1 MTRKVI
7 LSVDPGID
15 DALAICLALFDPR
28 IDVVAVTAVGGNV
41 TAEQATKNV
50 ETIVQLLDPPR
61 LPRLGAAIHPDPGRP
76 ELAASIFGND
86 GLGNSD
92 FRHVELHN
100 RRPADKVIA
109 DEVRATDEPVT
120 IVSLGPLTTIAAALL
135 RDAELVTRVSRLVI
149 MGGTVRAPGNV
160 TPAAEFNFY
169 CDPKSA
175 RTVFRAPIPKTL
187 IPLDVTTQVSF
198 TFSLLDLLPPETTR
212 AGRFL
217 RKVLPFLFRSYRERL
232 GLEGIH
238 LHDAVALAAVAHPEL
253 FQTEEMAGD
262 VEDLGRLTTGAT
274 VFDQR
279 PNRDWPKNMEV
290 ATAVDAAAVRD
301 YVLRGISE
309 AGKGG

>member
-28 IDVVAVTAVGGNV
+28 IDVVAIAAVGGNV
-41 TAEQATKNV
+41 TAELATKNV
-50 ETIVQLLDPPR
+50 ETIIQVLDPPR
-61 LPRLGAAIHPDPGRP
+61 LPRLGAATHPDPGRP
-76 ELAASIFGND
+76 ELAATLFGSD
-86 GLGNSD
+86 GLGNAG

-109 DEVRATDEPVT
+109 DEVRATAEPVT

-135 RDAELVTRVSRLVI
+135 RDPELATRVSRLVI
-149 MGGTVRAPGNV
+149 MGGTLRGPGNV

-175 RTVFRAPIPKTL
+175 RTIFRTPIAKTL
-187 IPLDVTTQVSF
+187 VPLDVTRQVTF

-212 AGRFL
+212 AGRL
-217 RKVLPFLFRSYRERL
+217 LHGLLPFLFRAYRERL

-279 PNRDWPKNMEV
+279 SNRDWPNNLEV
-290 ATAVDAAAVRD
+290 ATSVDAAAVRD
-301 YVLRGISE
+301 YVLRGISQAAA
-309 AGKGG
+309 AG